1 MPIKAKTAIGTQSE
15 LNELLLLFLLLILI
29 VCPPHSSPRVEGEC
43 VCYSQVRSRKR
54 KALVRAI
61 GAHAKWWL
69 IWFQTELGLFRVD
82 CVCPKP
88 STTSCFKKKKK
99 KSLPENSLRGS
110 KSFLDIKYVLK
121 KKIFFKS

>member
-54 KALVRAI
+54 KALVRAT

-99 KSLPENSLRGS
+99 KKPPRKLTKRLKILPGHQ
-110 KSFLDIKYVLK
+110 ICPQ
-121 KKIFFKS
+121 KKIFF

>member
-1 MPIKAKTAIGTQSE
+1 MPIKAKTAIVTQSE
-15 LNELLLLFLLLILI
+15 LNKLLLLVLLLILI
-29 VCPPHSSPRVEGEC
+29 VCPPYSSPRVEGEC
-43 VCYSQVRSRKR
+43 VCCSQVRSRKR

-88 STTSCFKKKKK
+88 STTSCFKKKEK
-99 KSLPENSLRGS
+99 KSLPENSFKR
-110 KSFLDIKYVLK
+110 LK
-121 KKIFFKS
+121 ILPGHQICPQKKIFFKS